1 MENLLDTLPGIRL
14 SVDAVTRTLS
24 HMWDVEPGDHGHP
37 PSDFRASQ
45 MNLIL
50 HFGLNTT
57 AAEAQQRFD
66 TAILFA
72 QRYPCRIVVLCPAR
86 PDASEDLLV
95 AKLFSQC
102 YIGANQRELCCCEAL
117 ILGYSI
123 DESSFLENQV
133 SLWLE
138 SDLPV
143 YHWFNRVPAAR
154 IEKFYMPFIQRCQ
167 RVLLDTAV
175 EGDALQNIRW
185 PDPDRVHDLANART
199 LPFRQQLGQ
208 FLSSIPIE
216 VLLKE
221 TAKVI
226 FSAESPYCAELMHLK
241 QWHDSCWKQACREH
255 KNIEVKAD
263 PSSSGCKDLESGQG
277 MRLLW
282 LDSAGKELLR
292 GEFKPEQQ
300 QGRIHCQLNGHCREN
315 VFHLEAL
322 KPEVALSEAL
332 FF

>member
-1 MENLLDTLPGIRL
+1 MENLLDILPGIRL
-14 SVDAVTRTLS
+14 SVDEVTRTLS
-24 HMWDVEPGDHGHP
+24 HMWDVAPGDHGHP

-57 AAEAQQRFD
+57 ATEAQQRFD

-86 PDASEDLLV
+86 PGSGEYLLV

-102 YIGANQRELCCCEAL
+102 YIGANQRDLCCCEAL

-123 DESSFLENQV
+123 EESTFLENQV

-143 YHWFNRVPAAR
+143 YHWFNRVPADR
-154 IEKFYMPFIQRCQ
+154 IQKFYMPFIQRCQ
-167 RVLLDTAV
+167 RVLLDSAV
-175 EGDALQNIRW
+175 EGDALDGIQW
-185 PDPDRVHDLANART
+185 PEPDRVQDLAKART

-216 VLLKE
+216 VLLRE
-221 TAKVI
+221 TTEVV
-226 FSAESPYCAELMHLK
+226 FSAEAPYSAELLHLK
-241 QWHDSCWKQACREH
+241 QWHDSCWKQACREN
-255 KNIEVKAD
+255 KYIAVKAD
-263 PSSSGCKDLESGQG
+263 PSACACKALGNGEG

-292 GEFKPEQQ
+292 GEFQPERQ
-300 QGRIHCQLNGHCREN
+300 QGRIHCQLKGHCREN
-315 VFHLEAL
+315 LFHLEAL
-322 KPEVALSEAL
+322 KPDVALAEAL